1 MKWNLQLNHCAG
13 LVIWLCFKTQTQYR
27 MAGGTLWSPLI
38 TIEFHRHCSNF
49 LWTPG
54 RLSWTTPWEDRAERL
69 QVDADVIQPFLSTN
83 HVPKVDRYFTRRLCL
98 WMPKKMWKARLV
110 CPSPECNNRQLMSV
124 GLYQRVRQVLD
135 VDNYYYLGTEYL
147 QYGRCSKKVIGWSEA
162 ILQQLDVGQRYMFPA
177 ILTHK

>member
-1 MKWNLQLNHCAG
+1 MKPADKSLCWIGYTVVFSDTDPIPYGWRNTLEPIDCHWVSQALFQYSMNTGKTELNDSK
-13 LVIWLCFKTQTQYR
+13 LTQ
-27 MAGGTLWSPLI
+27 MWFSP
-38 TIEFHRHCSNF
+38 
-49 LWTPG
+49 P
-54 RLSWTTPWEDRAERL
+54 
-69 QVDADVIQPFLSTN
+69 QPFLSTN

-147 QYGRCSKKVIGWSEA
+147 QCSRCLKKVIGWSEA
-162 ILQQLDVGQRYMFPA
+162 ILQQLDVGHRYMFPA